1 MKSSAAFDFGS
12 YMVDYTQFD
21 AFFTKGVEL
30 KNRCEPPSLET
41 FFFSFVFQL
50 GSSKKSAEFIGK
62 IWQLV

>member
-21 AFFTKGVEL
+21 AFFTKSVEL
-30 KNRCEPPSLET
+30 KNRCEQSSRET
-41 FFFSFVFQL
+41 FFFFFVFQL
-50 GSSKKSAEFIGK
+50 GCFEKNAEFIGK